1 LIEYILI
8 IILIKDKSGKVDFY
22 EFLIAISL
30 SSDKDPKT
38 KLRFAF
44 KMYDIDQNKM
54 LDINEIENIIKAINK
69 FSGLRENKSNN
80 QPTPHEIAKHLLKK
94 FDRDSN
100 GFLTE
105 EEFIDEALTFPTLHA
120 LNSFSVLRDGFIK
133 K

>member
-1 LIEYILI
+1 M
-8 IILIKDKSGKVDFY
+8 DFY

-30 SSDKDPKT
+30 SSDKDPKS

-54 LDINEIENIIKAINK
+54 LDIDEIENIIKAINK
-69 FSGLRENKSNN
+69 FSGLRESKSNQ
-80 QPTPHEIAKHLLKK
+80 QPTPRDVAKHLLKK

-120 LNSFSVLRDGFIK
+120 LNSFSILRDGLNRK
-133 K
+133 